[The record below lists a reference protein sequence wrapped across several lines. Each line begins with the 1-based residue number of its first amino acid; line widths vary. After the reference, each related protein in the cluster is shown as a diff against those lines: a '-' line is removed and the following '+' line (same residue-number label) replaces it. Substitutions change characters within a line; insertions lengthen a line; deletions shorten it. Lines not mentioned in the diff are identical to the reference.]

1 VCPVHKDKAE
11 IKCMGTVGGKTPT
24 ESKLYSS
31 SLTLGILRKKIMLM
45 FVCFA
50 QS

>member
-1 VCPVHKDKAE
+1 
-11 IKCMGTVGGKTPT
+11 MGSVGEKTPT
-24 ESKLYSS
+24 KLKVYS
-31 SLTLGILRKKIMLM
+31 SLTLGILSKKIMLM

>member
-1 VCPVHKDKAE
+1 
-11 IKCMGTVGGKTPT
+11 MGSVGGKTPT
-24 ESKLYSS
+24 KPKIYSS
-31 SLTLGILRKKIMLM
+31 SLTLGILSKKIILM